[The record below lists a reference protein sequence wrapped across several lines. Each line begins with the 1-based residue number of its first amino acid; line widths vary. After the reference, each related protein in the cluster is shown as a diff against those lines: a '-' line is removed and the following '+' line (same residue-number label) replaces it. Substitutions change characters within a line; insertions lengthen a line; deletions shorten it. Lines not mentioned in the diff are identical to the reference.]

1 MNRTPLINGID
12 LASVLGVN
20 IAQIRPDAIPERI
33 IEEAQRATEDGTVV
47 IDSRYGTKMIPIK
60 GWFNAESRAVYEQY
74 RDNML
79 ALLHSDREID
89 LQFEQ
94 SGAMRRYAAIY
105 QNVTFDFIDGGDGKV
120 PFTIQYKSTA
130 PFGTAVDET
139 VIIDEASV
147 TAPLTVE
154 YDTGG
159 SIHTQP
165 YIVLTLNNY
174 DPIDQQ
180 TTITISSRFDGA
192 VTSMSITRVFA
203 EGETIVIDA
212 LRRRVRVGGTRV
224 PYVGRMPV
232 SFKHSSLS
240 VSSSANSYDIAVR
253 AKINRRYL

>member
-20 IAQIRPDAIPERI
+20 ISQIRPDAIPERI
-33 IEEAQRATEDGTVV
+33 IEEAQRATEDGSVV

-60 GWFNAESRAVYEQY
+60 GWFDAESRAVYEQY

-79 ALLHSDREID
+79 ALLHSDQEID

-94 SGAMRRYAAIY
+94 AGKMRRYSAIF

-120 PFTIQYKSTA
+120 PFMIQYKSTG
-130 PFGTAVDET
+130 PFGTEVDDTIVVDES
-139 VIIDEASV
+139 SV
-147 TAPLTVE
+147 TNPLTVE
-154 YDTGG
+154 YDAGG

-180 TTITISSRFDGA
+180 TTITVSSRFNGS
-192 VTSMSITRVFA
+192 VTSLSITRVFS
-203 EGETIVIDA
+203 EGETVVIDA
-212 LRRRVRVGGTRV
+212 LRRRVRVNGTRV
-224 PYVGRMPV
+224 PYIGRMPV
-232 SFKHSSLS
+232 AFKHSSLS
-240 VSSSANSYDIAVR
+240 VSSSADSYDMAVR